1 MGWRVGEAEAS
12 QKTPSKNQR
21 ARPRTLH
28 IMQRA
33 GPKEAYFN
41 SNGCHGDFNS
51 IVAPS
56 SLTTSNSAPLI
67 RNLA

>member
-12 QKTPSKNQR
+12 QKTPSKNQHG
-21 ARPRTLH
+21 RPRTLH
-28 IMQRA
+28 IMRPER
-33 GPKEAYFN
+33 PKEAYFN

-51 IVAPS
+51 IFAPS